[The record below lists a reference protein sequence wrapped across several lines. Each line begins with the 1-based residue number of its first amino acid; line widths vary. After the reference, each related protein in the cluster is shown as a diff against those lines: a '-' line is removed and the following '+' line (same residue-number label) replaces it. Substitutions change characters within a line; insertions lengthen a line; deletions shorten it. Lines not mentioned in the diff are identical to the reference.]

1 MSVYAILRG
10 TWPLFLGIGLMML
23 GNGLQGTLLGLRATI
38 EHFGT
43 STTGFVMAGYYLGFL
58 GGSTLVPRFLAS
70 VGHIRVY
77 AALASLASAAVLLH
91 AVFVDP
97 ISWFLFRIVTG
108 ISYAGLYVVAESWIN
123 DRATNR
129 TRGTLLSI
137 YMVISIG
144 GMAGS
149 QFLLNV
155 ADPRGYDLFIL
166 SSVLVSVALVPIA
179 LSATRAPDFEAPE
192 RLGPRAIY
200 RVSPLGVI
208 GCLLTGVAY
217 GGFFGMGAVYARAL
231 GMSVAQVSYFMAAM
245 LVGAALLQW
254 PIGALSDRFDRRR
267 MITVVTFAAAF
278 FALAAIPASRMSNS
292 AQLVVI
298 FLFGGASMPIYSLTL
313 AHTNDFL
320 KPHQMVAASS
330 ALVMVQGIGLS
341 FGPLIAA
348 GLMVLI
354 GAHGMLV
361 SVAGGH
367 TAIGLFALYRMTQRA
382 ALPLDAQRSYPAAPP
397 RTTPVAVA
405 AALRDHRDRDLARL
419 SSR

>member
-1 MSVYAILRG
+1 MSVYALIG
-10 TWPLFLGIGLMML
+10 GAWALFLGIALMML

-43 STTGFVMAGYYLGFL
+43 STTGVVMAGYYLGFL
-58 GGSTLVPRFLAS
+58 GGSTLVPRFLAR

-97 ISWFLFRIVTG
+97 IAWFLFRIVTG
-108 ISYAGLYVVAESWIN
+108 ISYAGLYVVVESWIN

-144 GMAGS
+144 GMAAS
-149 QFLLNV
+149 QLLLNV

-192 RLGPRAIY
+192 RLGPHAIY
-200 RVSPLGVI
+200 KISPLGVM

-217 GGFFGMGAVYARAL
+217 GGFFGMGAVYASAI
-231 GMSVAQVSYFMAAM
+231 GMSVAQVSYFMAMM
-245 LVGAALLQW
+245 LIGATLLQW

-267 MITVVTFAAAF
+267 VITVVTFAAAG
-278 FALAAIPASRMSNS
+278 FALLAIPASRFSNT
-292 AQLVVI
+292 ALLMVI
-298 FLFGGASMPIYSLTL
+298 FLLGGTSMPLYSLTL

-330 ALVMVQGIGLS
+330 SLVMVQGIGLS

-348 GLMVLI
+348 GLMDLI
-354 GAHGMLV
+354 GPSGMLV
-361 SVAGGH
+361 GVAGGH
-367 TAIGLFALYRMTQRA
+367 AAIGLFALYRMTQRA
-382 ALPLDAQRSYPAAPP
+382 ARPLDEQRSYTVTPP

-405 AALRDHRDRDLARL
+405 AALRDNRDRDLARL